1 LRKTFHSIFTTSNFA
16 TPDSLKA
23 LSPPQESGSHGTP
36 FTEDFESVATFGKRV
51 RTDSHRLSLSTG
63 IITPPSKNEIAAP
76 SPIPRPGPG
85 SGLKAALIPFI
96 PSTAQ
101 SMGFAFLPKG
111 SYPEPV
117 EMTDLR

>member
-1 LRKTFHSIFTTSNFA
+1 M
-16 TPDSLKA
+16 
-23 LSPPQESGSHGTP
+23 ESGSHGTP
-36 FTEDFESVATFGKRV
+36 FTEDFESFGKRV

-63 IITPPSKNEIAAP
+63 IITPPSTNSIAAP
-76 SPIPRPGPG
+76 SPIPRPGPA

-96 PSTAQ
+96 PSTVQ
-101 SMGFAFLPKG
+101 SMGLAFLPLG